1 MELEKSKL
9 KAGSQGPIRM
19 ENFFRRSLVIIAL
32 VLVVLVVG
40 IFLTLVIQSIP
51 SLKALGVKYL
61 WGKTWDPVNN
71 VYGALPFLTGTLLT
85 SFIALIL
92 AMPFSYAIAVYL
104 GEFNTKGW
112 LSNLL
117 KNIVDL
123 IAAVPSVIYGFW
135 GFLILV
141 PAVQKMENAW
151 NAKKIGE
158 YRTLKPDNN
167 SLVINGD
174 SLKLN
179 TDYIPLACSGAASI
193 DDSTVNAVMQESSP
207 LPDSVKQGHPFILDI
222 GPLVAANKGKPAAT
236 IYDSIKQ
243 TEARLSGKGAAAL
256 LVINSSG
263 IADSLEFNK
272 NDTTSPLDI
281 AVVYITDVARKKHF
295 TNITTA
301 SYTANIH
308 SSVAV
313 VDPYNI
319 DPYGTGIF
327 TSSIILAIM
336 IIPYAASMGRELI
349 KMVPSSLKE
358 GAYALGATRYE
369 VIKNVVIPYTK
380 SGLAAG
386 VLLSLGRA
394 LGETMAVT
402 MVIGNSPIM
411 PKGIF
416 SLGHTMASVVANE
429 FAEADHTVYTSALVE
444 LGLVLFLVTVTINM
458 IGKGIIKRFSHE

>member
-1 MELEKSKL
+1 METAKKKFKE
-9 KAGSQGPIRM
+9 GSQGPIRA
-19 ENFFRRSLVIIAL
+19 ENFFRRSLVFIAL
-32 VLVVLVVG
+32 VMVVLVVG
-40 IFLTLVIQSIP
+40 IFLTLIVQSIP
-51 SLKALGVKYL
+51 SLKALGIKYL

-71 VYGALPFLTGTLLT
+71 IYGALPFMVGTLLT
-85 SFIALIL
+85 SFIALII

-141 PAVQKMENAW
+141 PAVQKMEMAW

-158 YRTLKPDNN
+158 YRTLKPDDNK
-167 SLVINGD
+167 LVINGD
-174 SLKLN
+174 SLMLN
-179 TDYIPLACSGAASI
+179 RDYIPLAYSGSASI
-193 DDSTVNAVMQESSP
+193 DDTSVNAVMQESTP
-207 LPDSVKQGHPFILDI
+207 LPDSVKQGHPFIFDI
-222 GPLVAANKGKPAAT
+222 GPVVAGNKGKPVT
-236 IYDSIKQ
+236 IIYDSIKQ
-243 TEARLSGKGAAAL
+243 AEARASAKGAAAL

-263 IADSLEFNK
+263 IADSLQFNK
-272 NDTTSPLDI
+272 KDTTSPLDI
-281 AVVYITDVARKKHF
+281 AVVYITDAARKKHF
-295 TNITTA
+295 AGGTNA
-301 SYTANIH
+301 SYSANIH
-308 SSVAV
+308 ASVAV
-313 VDPYNI
+313 IDPYNI

-327 TSSIILAIM
+327 TASVILAVM
-336 IIPYAASMGRELI
+336 IIPYAAAMGRELI

-369 VIKNVVIPYTK
+369 VIKSVVIPYTK

-402 MVIGNSPIM
+402 MVIGNSSIM

-416 SLGHTMASVVANE
+416 SLGHTMASVIANE
-429 FAEADHTVYTSALVE
+429 YAEADHTVYLSALSE
-444 LGLVLFLVTVTINM
+444 LGLVLFLLTVTINM
-458 IGKGIIKRFSHE
+458 IGKGIIKRFTHE